1 MRGRRFWDD
10 KPGEPPDRGSTV
22 PLILGF
28 FLIAFLMVA
37 GSIAAS
43 DAYLDQRALQ
53 SACDGAALAGV
64 GAIDESV
71 AFTSGVGQYDSLPL
85 GPARAAAQ
93 TYLLRDAG
101 RSLVRIENSSI
112 ADGSTLTLTCVERT
126 PLAFGSMFGFG
137 DGLEHRAHASARSA
151 FSTSVLRSCC

>member
-1 MRGRRFWDD
+1 MMTVRSG
-10 KPGEPPDRGSTV
+10 GQIEASDRGSTV

-64 GAIDESV
+64 GAIDESL
-71 AFTSGVGQYDSLPL
+71 AFTSGVGPYESLPL
-85 GPARAAAQ
+85 GSAGEAAQ
-93 TYLLRDAG
+93 AYLLRDRG
-101 RSLVRIENSSI
+101 RSSVRIERSLLTG
-112 ADGSTLTLTCVERT
+112 GSTLTLTCIERS

-137 DGLEHRAHASARSA
+137 DGVEHRAQAAARSRFLA
-151 FSTSVLRSCC
+151 